1 MAESVA
7 GQLRVNRAGR
17 NALASCKLHALY
29 RTVTMCRYDR
39 YNVPVLVRLEL

>member
-7 GQLRVNRAGR
+7 IAGERAGR